1 MSDKENKKSWK
12 INDQYKKKDYVSNSP
27 RYEGRHRSR
36 SISSS
41 KSKKFSVSRS
51 RSYSRSLRRDYRKKR
66 ADSRSSSISRS
77 YKDSPEKNQN
87 QQIPINPNQKKPN
100 LNFLIFIKKA
110 AENYLTHNSMLKK
123 VK

>member
-12 INDQYKKKDYVSNSP
+12 INDHYKNKDYVSNSP
-27 RYEGRHRSR
+27 RYESRHRSR

-66 ADSRSSSISRS
+66 TDSRSSSKSRS
-77 YKDSPEKNQN
+77 YHESEEKN

-110 AENYLTHNSMLKK
+110 YENYLTNNNLLKK
-123 VK
+123 VT